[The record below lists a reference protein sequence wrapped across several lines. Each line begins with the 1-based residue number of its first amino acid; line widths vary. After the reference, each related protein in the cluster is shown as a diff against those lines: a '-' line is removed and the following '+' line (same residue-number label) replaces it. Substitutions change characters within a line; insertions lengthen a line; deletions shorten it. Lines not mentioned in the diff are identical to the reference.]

1 MKKIRVLIVDDS
13 ALIRQILTTA
23 LNMNDDIEVVGTAV
37 DPFEARD
44 KIKQLHPDVLTLD
57 VEMPKM
63 DGIAFLENL
72 MRLRPMPVVMVSTL
86 TTKSSNVTLRALELG
101 AIDFIAKPSAT
112 LKGDISGF
120 ALEVQEKIRLA
131 SNANVFGLSAP
142 KPIAKPRVVE
152 KANAINSTVKK
163 KIRAADGFA
172 HIIAIGASTGGTEAI
187 KVVLQDLPADS
198 PPVLIVQHIP
208 ESFSASF
215 ASRLNDCCQM
225 TVVEAKN
232 NQPILRG
239 TAYVAPGNRHILLAG
254 SPGAY
259 RCRLENS
266 PKVNR
271 HRPAVDVMFNSL
283 LSKLQPNE
291 MIAVILT
298 GMGADGAA
306 GLKSLHDKGVYT
318 IVQNEASS
326 VVWGMPGSA
335 VKLDAVDE
343 VLPLAK
349 IAEKLLRVPLQ
360 RGSMKARS

>member
-23 LNMNDDIEVVGTAV
+23 LNMTDDIEVVGTAV

-112 LKGDISGF
+112 LNGDISGF
-120 ALEVQEKIRLA
+120 ALEVQKKIRLA
-131 SNANVFGLSAP
+131 SKANVCALSAP
-142 KPIAKPRVVE
+142 KPIAKPCVVE
-152 KANAINSTVKK
+152 KSTAKN
-163 KIRAADGFA
+163 KIRAADRFA

-215 ASRLNDCCQM
+215 ANRLNDCCQM

-239 TAYVAPGNRHILLAG
+239 TAYIAPGNRHLLLAG
-254 SPGAY
+254 SSGAY

-271 HRPAVDVMFNSL
+271 HRPAVDVLFDSL
-283 LSKLQPNE
+283 DSKLQPNE

-298 GMGADGAA
+298 GMGADGAV
-306 GLKSLHDKGVYT
+306 GLKKLHDKGVYT
-318 IVQNEASS
+318 LVQNEASS
-326 VVWGMPGSA
+326 VVWGMPGSC

-343 VLPLAK
+343 VLPLNK
-349 IAEKLLRVPLQ
+349 IAEKLLRVPLK
-360 RGSMKARS
+360 RGSMQARS